1 MDKEYMEGFNKNLVT
16 TEEYEDFL
24 KNHFTGMD
32 AWIKSNILGTN
43 KSLILT
49 DYYRK
54 RIRRTVSP
62 GSIQG
67 SRCGLRAI
75 IRI

>member
-1 MDKEYMEGFNKNLVT
+1 MEGFNKNLVT

-43 KSLILT
+43 KISDINRFSQKENT
-49 DYYRK
+49 
-54 RIRRTVSP
+54 
-62 GSIQG
+62 
-67 SRCGLRAI
+67 
-75 IRI
+75 